1 VARASVAL
9 LAVVALGIAACGG
22 TADEEQAADARV
34 VELRNLDQAAA
45 AFDADKGKPR
55 LVLLL
60 SPT

>member
-1 VARASVAL
+1 MTRALFAVLVVIAL
-9 LAVVALGIAACGG
+9 ALAACGG
-22 TADEEQAADARV
+22 VGTESAGGDASV
-34 VELRNLDQAAA
+34 TELTSVDQLAT